1 MAPPLPSE
9 QDPVS
14 PTASPSHQE
23 APTVLYPHPS
33 ENRQNGNHNHRKVTK
48 IITDLCNSMQ
58 LWAMPRRVT
67 QDRLAMVQGSDRMWS
82 TGEGSGKP
90 HQHSH
95 LTNHMNSMERQKD
108 MTLKDEPLRSA
119 GIQHAT
125 GKERRNSF
133 RKITEAEPVLRK
145 MVLHRNL

>member
-1 MAPPLPSE
+1 M
-9 QDPVS
+9 
-14 PTASPSHQE
+14 
-23 APTVLYPHPS
+23 PH
-33 ENRQNGNHNHRKVTK
+33 
-48 IITDLCNSMQ
+48 
-58 LWAMPRRVT
+58 RVT

-95 LTNHMNSMERQKD
+95 LTNCMNSMERQKD
-108 MTLKDEPLRSA
+108 MTLKDEPLRSV

-145 MVLHRNL
+145 TILHRNL